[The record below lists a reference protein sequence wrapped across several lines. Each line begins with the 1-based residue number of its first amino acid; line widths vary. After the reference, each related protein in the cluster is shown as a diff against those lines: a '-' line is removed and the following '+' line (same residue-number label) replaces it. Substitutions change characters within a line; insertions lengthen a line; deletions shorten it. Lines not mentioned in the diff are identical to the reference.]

1 VDNAAGARNP
11 NKAGQA
17 PTAELMTAPLPLPT
31 LLSQAVVAFT
41 IEFDNEF
48 EHRTPHRTTLNRSGS
63 GPWLTSMVMWWNCMR
78 FVREAGITVG
88 ELEDLASKQTNWN
101 GMERWGYIVVAP
113 DPADSRPKPP
123 RRDWVVHAT
132 AKGRKA
138 QEIWAPLFDV
148 IETRWRARFGQ
159 SEIDRLSKSLSA
171 LDTQLEADLP
181 DCLPILC
188 YGMSHKAPDRTRQPP
203 PASENSHSLIALLS
217 RVLLA
222 FALEF
227 ERESDLSLA
236 ISANVIRLLNEEG
249 LRVRDLPRLSGVSK
263 EAIAMSV
270 GFLEKGRY
278 VVVAPDPAASR
289 TKLVR
294 LTPKGREAQVAYLRL
309 LDAIEKRWQTRFGS
323 DTIRSLRNALE
334 RLVGEPTAQLSP
346 LFRGLDP
353 YPDGWRASVPK
364 PATLPHYPMVLHRG
378 GYPDGS

>member
-1 VDNAAGARNP
+1 
-11 NKAGQA
+11 
-17 PTAELMTAPLPLPT
+17 MTASLPLPT
-31 LLSQAVVAFT
+31 LLSQVLVAFI

-48 EHRTPHRTTLNRSGS
+48 EHRSPHRTTGNRSGS
-63 GPWLTSMVMWWNCMR
+63 GPWLTSMVMWSNCMR
-78 FVREAGITVG
+78 FVREEGITVG
-88 ELEDLASKQTNWN
+88 ELEDLARTQTNWN
-101 GMERWGYIVVAP
+101 GMERWGYVVVAP
-113 DPADSRPKPP
+113 DPADRRPKPP
-123 RRDWVVHAT
+123 RRDWVVRAT

-159 SEIDRLSKSLSA
+159 SQIDQLRGSLSA
-171 LDTQLEADLP
+171 LDGQLEADLP
-181 DCLPILC
+181 DCLPILH
-188 YGMSHKAPDRTRQPP
+188 YGMFHKAPDRTRRPDTG
-203 PASENSHSLIALLS
+203 EKSLTLVALLS

-236 ISANVIRLLNEEG
+236 NSANVIRLLNEEG

-346 LFRGLDP
+346 LFRGLEP